1 MICSVKKAPCINKT
15 HGFRASLLSSRRS
28 LLIFGFFFFF
38 PHEKLYFF
46 FFHMKNRSSLL
57 HFGFGPQMLI
67 SLVFLQKVCLRSR
80 LWKVDGRGLFHVLQK
95 VLGNFMQIYFLS
107 LALFC
112 YLHYLCVCVCC
123 VCVYVY
129 VSSIFK
135 NFFFNWRI
143 PC

>member
-28 LLIFGFFFFF
+28 LLIFGFFFFS
-38 PHEKLYFF
+38 HEKLYW
-46 FFHMKNRSSLL
+46 SSLL

-80 LWKVDGRGLFHVLQK
+80 LWKVDGRGLFHVPQK

-112 YLHYLCVCVCC
+112 YLHYLCVCVLC

-129 VSSIFK
+129 VSSILK
-135 NFFFNWRI
+135 KIFF
-143 PC
+143 